1 MERRQSN
8 THPGRE
14 EWIDSLRGAGL
25 VLMMA
30 GHCSIPDGLRT
41 WIYGFHIPLF
51 FILSG
56 YLHNER
62 KWSDKGWK
70 AFLKARA
77 VGYLVPY
84 FLWCSI
90 CFVLNLPLLYVI
102 HRDHYG
108 ETLVQNLIWILTSVR
123 VDGLSLSLNCGA
135 LWFLPT
141 LFLSQ
146 QVFYWLLK
154 CSPLGQTAASVCF
167 LLFNHLLQRY
177 GVPILPWHLEVS
189 LIGAILML
197 IGHQFKTCALL
208 TRISSG
214 TVAFILFLIAGGLA
228 LVNGAVGNVDL
239 YYRNY
244 GSFALLFL
252 TAALTTFSLMWAFWK
267 VPALSLWGSL
277 TELGRYSIV
286 VLGVHLTINRCAE
299 GGFQIL
305 SALIPGGGEIPQ
317 RWALQ
322 TAINVVGCLI
332 AIRIF
337 KYASAKH
344 GRLAILIGHSGS

>member
-1 MERRQSN
+1 MQIRQSN
-8 THPGRE
+8 LHPERE

-30 GHCSIPDGLRT
+30 GHCPIPAGLRT

-56 YLHNER
+56 FLHNR
-62 KWSDKGWK
+62 GKWSERGWK

-84 FLWCSI
+84 FLWCGI
-90 CFVLNLPLLYVI
+90 CFVLNLPVLYVI
-102 HRDHYG
+102 HHDDYG
-108 ETLVQNLIWILTSVR
+108 GTLIQNLVWILTSVR
-123 VDGLSLSLNCGA
+123 ADGLSLSLNCGA

-141 LFLSQ
+141 MFLSQ

-167 LLFNHLLQRY
+167 LLFNYLLQRY

-197 IGHQFKTCALL
+197 IGHQIKTCALL
-208 TRISSG
+208 TRIRSK
-214 TVAFILFLIAGGLA
+214 TVVLILFLIAGGLGF
-228 LVNGAVGNVDL
+228 VNGAAGYVDL

-244 GSFALLFL
+244 GSFALFFL
-252 TAALTTFSLMWAFWK
+252 TATLMTFCLMWGFWNA
-267 VPALSLWGSL
+267 PALSFWGILS
-277 TELGRYSIV
+277 ELGRYSIV

-299 GGFQIL
+299 GGLQML
-305 SALIPGGGEIPQ
+305 STMIPGGGGLPL
-317 RWALQ
+317 RWTLQ

-337 KYASAKH
+337 KYASGKH
-344 GRLAILIGHSGS
+344 GRLSILIGNSGR

>member
-1 MERRQSN
+1 METRQNNISL
-8 THPGRE
+8 GRE
-14 EWIDSLRGAGL
+14 TWIDSLRGAGL

-30 GHCSIPDGLRT
+30 GHCPIPAGFRI

-62 KWSDKGWK
+62 KWSEKGWK

-77 VGYLVPY
+77 VNYLVPY

-90 CFVLNLPLLYVI
+90 CFVLNLPALYII
-102 HRDHYG
+102 HPDDFG
-108 ETLVQNLIWILTSVR
+108 ETLIQNLRWILTSVR

-135 LWFLPT
+135 LWFLT
-141 LFLSQ
+141 TMFLSQ

-154 CSPLGQTAASVCF
+154 CSPLVQTTASVCF

-177 GVPILPWHLEVS
+177 EMPILPWHLEVS
-189 LIGAILML
+189 LIGAVLML
-197 IGHQFKTCALL
+197 IGHQINTRGLL
-208 TRISSG
+208 TRIRSRMM
-214 TVAFILFLIAGGLA
+214 VLILFLAAGGLGF
-228 LVNGAVGNVDL
+228 VNGAAGCVDL

-244 GSFALLFL
+244 GSFALFFL
-252 TAALTTFSLMWAFWK
+252 TATLMTFSLMWVFWNN
-267 VPALSLWGSL
+267 PALSLRGILS
-277 TELGRYSIV
+277 ELGRYSIV

-305 SALIPGGGEIPQ
+305 SALIPGGGDLSL
-317 RWALQ
+317 RWTLQ
-322 TAINVVGCLI
+322 TAINVVGCFI

-337 KYASAKH
+337 KHASRKH
-344 GRLAILIGHSGS
+344 GRLSILIGK